1 MAPAHI
7 PLAAGKLFL
16 VMADTPAMHR
26 QRSSRQRR
34 HSSPNQAVDQAL
46 RRRIELE
53 SLVVAISTRMLAA
66 LPETADAEIVA
77 ALGEMGSFSGAERS
91 FLNQIAGDPPLASN
105 THEYCRG
112 QLTSL
117 REVVQGIP
125 LSNYPW
131 SFDQLQH
138 GKAVWI
144 HRDNMPPEAAAEL
157 QWLQRFDLASSLVVP
172 LMVQGRLAGALGFNT
187 KSREK
192 GWGDED
198 LDCLRMAGE
207 IFLQALAR
215 QRAELEQQKLK
226 DQLLRMARMESI
238 GRLAGGVAH
247 DFNNLL
253 QVISGNLQLMADDIA
268 DNPRAQRRVDNAMAG
283 VTRGSKLASQLLSFG
298 RRQPLAPRVL
308 NAARLIRNMDDLLRR
323 SLGEEVELE
332 TIISGG
338 LWNTL
343 IDAGNLENALLN
355 LAINARDAMNGR
367 GKLTIEAG
375 NAWLDESYVQG
386 HPDAK
391 VGQYVLVAVSDN
403 GCGMPAELLEK
414 AFEPFYTT
422 KSEGRGTG
430 LGLSMVY
437 GFVKQSGGHVKIYSE
452 VGVGTTVKLY
462 LPRSTKSEETAPVSD
477 TGPVLGGNETILVA
491 EDEDFVRE
499 TVVALLSNLGY
510 RVLQARDGQRA
521 VSIIESGI
529 GIDLLFTDVVMPGN
543 IRSTELAK
551 RAVQALPDIAVLF
564 TSGYTQNGIVHGGQ
578 LDEGVELLSK
588 PYTTEALAR
597 KVRSVLSAQQAKNAA
612 TRTAPSSSGPEL
624 PVISPRPD
632 AVEPRSLR
640 ILLCEDDEQIRM
652 TVTEMLVAKGHQV
665 AGTHRADH
673 AVQLFEAQ
681 PFDVLVTDVALP
693 DGSGV
698 ELVRTLRERVPELPV
713 LFATGRVTD
722 DEIPASVRT
731 STLTK
736 PYGADALL
744 AALALLT
751 A

>member
-253 QVISGNLQLMADDIA
+253 AVISGYSESMLRRTGNDHPLRGHIEEIYRAASRGAALTQQLLAFSRRQRVPHQPMDLSQAVQNVYA
-268 DNPRAQRRVDNAMAG
+268 MLRRVITDKIDIQI
-283 VTRGSKLASQLLSFG
+283 S
-298 RRQPLAPRVL
+298 APDPVPIVADPGQIEQVL
-308 NAARLIRNMDDLLRR
+308 
-323 SLGEEVELE
+323 V
-332 TIISGG
+332 
-338 LWNTL
+338 
-343 IDAGNLENALLN
+343 N
-355 LAINARDAMNGR
+355 LAINARDAMPQGGR
-367 GKLTIEAG
+367 LLISTETINEAAALTPLPAG
-375 NAWLDESYVQG
+375 RYGCLS
-386 HPDAK
+386 
-391 VGQYVLVAVSDN
+391 VSDS
-403 GCGMPAELLEK
+403 GMGMDVRTSSRI
-414 AFEPFYTT
+414 FEPFFTT
-422 KSEGRGTG
+422 KGAGGQGGGTG
-430 LGLSMVY
+430 LGLNIVFGIVQQAGGTINVQSAVGQGTRFIVY
-437 GFVKQSGGHVKIYSE
+437 FPS
-452 VGVGTTVKLY
+452 
-462 LPRSTKSEETAPVSD
+462 
-477 TGPVLGGNETILVA
+477 LGG
-491 EDEDFVRE
+491 
-499 TVVALLSNLGY
+499 
-510 RVLQARDGQRA
+510 
-521 VSIIESGI
+521 
-529 GIDLLFTDVVMPGN
+529 
-543 IRSTELAK
+543 
-551 RAVQALPDIAVLF
+551 
-564 TSGYTQNGIVHGGQ
+564 
-578 LDEGVELLSK
+578 
-588 PYTTEALAR
+588 
-597 KVRSVLSAQQAKNAA
+597 
-612 TRTAPSSSGPEL
+612 
-624 PVISPRPD
+624 
-632 AVEPRSLR
+632 
-640 ILLCEDDEQIRM
+640 
-652 TVTEMLVAKGHQV
+652 
-665 AGTHRADH
+665 
-673 AVQLFEAQ
+673 
-681 PFDVLVTDVALP
+681 
-693 DGSGV
+693 
-698 ELVRTLRERVPELPV
+698 
-713 LFATGRVTD
+713 
-722 DEIPASVRT
+722 
-731 STLTK
+731 
-736 PYGADALL
+736 
-744 AALALLT
+744 
-751 A
+751 